1 MLLGCNE
8 GVNEGI
14 ELGCNDG
21 VIEGVELGCNEGSL
35 LGWRDG
41 AVDIDYVK
49 RRERY

>member
-41 AVDIDYVK
+41 AVDI
-49 RRERY
+49 EG